1 MGTQP
6 RLPASGREATHPSI
20 LTTARDLA
28 QSGTVGTFIDESL
41 RRLEESF
48 TGCLVSFN
56 RIDLVRRTGAAAFRP
71 YRADHDRAVDGVVRL
86 LDEHPLYQWYTS
98 QPDWSPVR
106 ISDVMPWEQ
115 FRQTPLLTEVLAPV
129 GACHMIAIMLV
140 PPSSGQFVYFGTTRA
155 DPDFTKDELVGEI
168 NKFGGSLAALE
179 DMVSEHAYL
188 FPGSRLN
195 VTKLREEALA
205 TKKNVNQVW
214 EEKYKVSEAR
224 AAREAADKKAY
235 EDKLRKEGADAERAK
250 FADQYGNPN
259 LRTPEP
265 SINTFAPRK
274 EGERAGKQPWEVN
287 QDLGMDRVR
296 RATQKVIAEQSGRA

>member
-1 MGTQP
+1 MTYTDYLRSQGATEADIQVLDTP
-6 RLPASGREATHPSI
+6 LARRLFDKQQADLAAATERATALEGKYTKANTDLDNFNKWYTDEAVPMIDRANNEIIAAKANEAKARTALQIAQDRGLINVAKDLGYDLGGSPLTTSTTPATTTSASG
-20 LTTARDLA
+20 
-28 QSGTVGTFIDESL
+28 F
-41 RRLEESF
+41 
-48 TGCLVSFN
+48 
-56 RIDLVRRTGAAAFRP
+56 
-71 YRADHDRAVDGVVRL
+71 
-86 LDEHPLYQWYTS
+86 
-98 QPDWSPVR
+98 
-106 ISDVMPWEQ
+106 
-115 FRQTPLLTEVLAPV
+115 
-129 GACHMIAIMLV
+129 
-140 PPSSGQFVYFGTTRA
+140 
-155 DPDFTKDELVGEI
+155 DPTKYFTKDELVGEI